1 MTTNKYL
8 RTYLHTYVCMCVGI
22 CCLLSIEDDTNDVE
36 LKYTTYLRTYV
47 HRYCTSTLRKKWN
60 LFPIKCFDL
69 FSQIYSSMS
78 VENDPI

>member
-47 HRYCTSTLRKKWN
+47 PTYIGTVLQH
-60 LFPIKCFDL
+60 
-69 FSQIYSSMS
+69 
-78 VENDPI
+78 